1 MPIVIHGAPVSP
13 YVRKVRIALA
23 EKGVTYELRPAMP
36 KSESLLRLNPLGK
49 IPTLEEDGFAVGDS
63 SVICDYLEHTRPQP
77 ALYPSEARER
87 ARALFL
93 EEYADTRLVEVVGP
107 VMRMKL
113 LGPLMGQPLADKAA
127 VDKHVAEVFPSA
139 LDWLE
144 SQAPQGEGF
153 VGGRFGIADVAL
165 AAPLRGLVH
174 VGEEI
179 SRQRWPKLR
188 AWLERSAARPSVQAT
203 LAAELQA
210 LDQLGL
216 KRPAGAR

>member
-1 MPIVIHGAPVSP
+1 MPIVIHGAPISP

-23 EKGVTYELRPAMP
+23 EKGIAYELRPAIP
-36 KSESLLRLNPLGK
+36 KSEALLRLNPLGK

-63 SVICDYLEHTRPQP
+63 SVICDYLEQTRPQP

-113 LGPLMGQPLADKAA
+113 LGPLLGQPLADQAA
-127 VDKHVAEVFPSA
+127 VDKHVAEVFPTA

-144 SQAPQGEGF
+144 SQTPQGEGF
-153 VGGRFGIADVAL
+153 VGGRFGIA
-165 AAPLRGLVH
+165 
-174 VGEEI
+174 
-179 SRQRWPKLR
+179 
-188 AWLERSAARPSVQAT
+188 
-203 LAAELQA
+203 
-210 LDQLGL
+210 
-216 KRPAGAR
+216 

>member
-1 MPIVIHGAPVSP
+1 MPVVIHGAPISP
-13 YVRKVRIALA
+13 FVRKVRIALA
-23 EKGVTYELRPAMP
+23 EKGIAYELRPAIP
-36 KSESLLRLNPLGK
+36 KSEALLRLNPLGK
-49 IPTLEEDGFAVGDS
+49 IPTLEDDGFAVGDS

-77 ALYPSEARER
+77 ALYPSDARER

-113 LGPLMGQPLADKAA
+113 LGPLLGQPLADQAT
-127 VDKHVAEVFPSA
+127 VDKHVAEAFPTA

-144 SQAPQGEGF
+144 LQAPQDEGF
-153 VGGRFGIADVAL
+153 VGGRFGIADVAI

-174 VGEEI
+174 VGEEV

-188 AWLERSAARPSVQAT
+188 AWLDRSAARPAVQGV
-203 LAAELQA
+203 LAAEVQA
-210 LDQLGL
+210 LEQLGL
-216 KRPAGAR
+216 RR

>member
-1 MPIVIHGAPVSP
+1 MPIVIHGAPISP
-13 YVRKVRIALA
+13 FVRKVRIALA
-23 EKGVTYELRPAMP
+23 EKRLAYELRPAVP
-36 KSESLLRLNPLGK
+36 KSEALLRLNPLGK

-63 SVICDYLEHTRPQP
+63 SVICDYLEHTRPELP
-77 ALYPSEARER
+77 LYPSDARER

-113 LGPLMGQPLADKAA
+113 LGPLMGQPLADQAT
-127 VDKHVAEVFPSA
+127 VDKHVAEVFPTA

-144 SQAPQGEGF
+144 TQAPGGEGF

-165 AAPLRGLVH
+165 VAPLRGLVH

-179 SRQRWPKLR
+179 SAQRWPKLR
-188 AWLERSAARPSVQAT
+188 AWLDRTAARPSVKGV
-203 LAAELQA
+203 LPAELQA
-210 LDQLGL
+210 LEQLGL
-216 KRPAGAR
+216 RR